1 MDGDDETS
9 GPMID
14 EIYANGGGDDGDKR
28 SRRAIMSGDQVD
40 IEAYAALYSGRTKIM
55 RLLFIADKMNNAAS
69 QLEALR
75 MAYDE
80 IKKGENTQLFREV
93 VQKIDGRLGPN
104 YGMDAA
110 WCDAIDRRAEQKKEK
125 LENELNAYR
134 TNLIKESIRMGYND
148 FGEFYYAHGQ
158 LGDAFKS
165 YVRTRDYCTTSKH
178 IVHMCMSAILVS
190 IEMGQFPHV
199 TSYVS
204 KAEQSPDALEAVTVA
219 KLRCA
224 AGLANLE
231 AKKYKLAAR
240 KAQRCELDVGSFLG
254 VNCKRIACIIP
265 ESHELPVVFELCVSG
280 AATDE
285 AGHVPKTGLGHA
297 RTNCVTAVRCM
308 VASRQ
313 KWLRFVAES
322 RWPCGLV
329 GAISF
334 SALTSLL
341 VFAALQSLKELGFQ
355 ETNWA
360 MWPKPFF
367 LETGPELGSHYND
380 VIAPQDVATYG
391 GLCALATFDRAEL
404 KASSPLYC
412 CDGSSFQSE
421 TLMAF
426 HYASCLE
433 YLGNL
438 KANLLL
444 DIHLHDHVETLYDQI
459 RHKALI
465 QYTLPFVSVDLNMMA
480 NAFKTTVA
488 GLEKELEALITDN
501 QIQARIDSHNKIL
514 YARHADQRNATFQ
527 RVLETGREFDRDV
540 RSMLLRSNLI
550 KHEFNLRALRKL

>member
-1 MDGDDETS
+1 
-9 GPMID
+9 
-14 EIYANGGGDDGDKR
+14 
-28 SRRAIMSGDQVD
+28 
-40 IEAYAALYSGRTKIM
+40 
-55 RLLFIADKMNNAAS
+55 
-69 QLEALR
+69 

-104 YGMDAA
+104 YDMDLS
-110 WCDAIDRRAEQKKEK
+110 WCEVVERKAEQKKER

-148 FGEFYYAHGQ
+148 FGDFYYSHGQ

-178 IVHMCMSAILVS
+178 IIHMCLSTILVS
-190 IEMGQFPHV
+190 IEMGQFSHV
-199 TSYVS
+199 SSYVS
-204 KAEQSPDALEAVTVA
+204 KAEQGTDTLDPITIS

-240 KAQRCELDVGSFLG
+240 K
-254 VNCKRIACIIP
+254 
-265 ESHELPVVFELCVSG
+265 
-280 AATDE
+280 
-285 AGHVPKTGLGHA
+285 
-297 RTNCVTAVRCM
+297 
-308 VASRQ
+308 
-313 KWLRFVAES
+313 
-322 RWPCGLV
+322 
-329 GAISF
+329 
-334 SALTSLL
+334 
-341 VFAALQSLKELGFQ
+341 
-355 ETNWA
+355 
-360 MWPKPFF
+360 F
-367 LETGPELGSHYND
+367 LETGPELGSHYNE
-380 VIAPQDVATYG
+380 VIAAQDVATYG

-404 KASSPLYC
+404 KSKVIDNSNFRNFLELVPEVRELINDFYSS
-412 CDGSSFQSE
+412 
-421 TLMAF
+421 

-465 QYTLPFVSVDLNMMA
+465 QYTHPFVSVDLNMMA
-480 NAFKTTVA
+480 NAFKTTVV

-550 KHEFNLRALRKL
+550 KHDYNIRASRKL

>member
-1 MDGDDETS
+1 MDGDDETA

-14 EIYANGGGDDGDKR
+14 EIYANGGEESENR
-28 SRRAIMSGDQVD
+28 SRRAIMSGDQLD
-40 IEAYAALYSGRTKIM
+40 IEAYAGLYAGRTKIM
-55 RLLFIADKMNNAAS
+55 RLLFIAENNKNPTV

-93 VQKIDGRLGPN
+93 VQKIDGRLGPD
-104 YGMDAA
+104 YDMDVA
-110 WCDAIDRRAEQKKEK
+110 WCDAVDRRAEQKKEK

-148 FGEFYYAHGQ
+148 FGDFYYAHGQ

-178 IVHMCMSAILVS
+178 IIHMCMSAILVS
-190 IEMGQFPHV
+190 IEMGQFSHV
-199 TSYVS
+199 SSYVS
-204 KAEQSPDALEAVTVA
+204 KAEQAPEALDPITVA

-240 KAQRCELDVGSFLG
+240 KSKVIDNSNFR
-254 VNCKRIACIIP
+254 N
-265 ESHELPVVFELCVSG
+265 
-280 AATDE
+280 
-285 AGHVPKTGLGHA
+285 
-297 RTNCVTAVRCM
+297 
-308 VASRQ
+308 
-313 KWLRFVAES
+313 
-322 RWPCGLV
+322 
-329 GAISF
+329 
-334 SALTSLL
+334 
-341 VFAALQSLKELGFQ
+341 
-355 ETNWA
+355 
-360 MWPKPFF
+360 F
-367 LETGPELGSHYND
+367 LELVPEVRELIND
-380 VIAPQDVATYG
+380 FY
-391 GLCALATFDRAEL
+391 
-404 KASSPLYC
+404 SS
-412 CDGSSFQSE
+412 
-421 TLMAF
+421 

-465 QYTLPFVSVDLNMMA
+465 QYTHPFVSVDLNMMA
-480 NAFKTTVA
+480 NAFKTTVV

-550 KHEFNLRALRKL
+550 KHDYNHRALRKL

>member
-14 EIYANGGGDDGDKR
+14 EIYANGDDGDKR
-28 SRRAIMSGDQVD
+28 SRRAIMSADHLD
-40 IEAYAALYSGRTKIM
+40 IEAYAGLYGGRTKIM
-55 RLLFIADKMNNAAS
+55 RLLFIADKMNNPTT

-93 VQKIDGRLGPN
+93 VQKIDGRLGPA
-104 YGMDAA
+104 YAMDTA
-110 WCDAIDRRAEQKKEK
+110 WCESVDRRAEQKKEK
-125 LENELNAYR
+125 LDNELNAYR

-148 FGEFYYAHGQ
+148 FGDFYYAHGQ
-158 LGDAFKS
+158 LGEAFKS

-178 IVHMCMSAILVS
+178 IIHMCMSAILVS

-204 KAEQSPDALEAVTVA
+204 KAEQAPEALDPITVA

-240 KAQRCELDVGSFLG
+240 K
-254 VNCKRIACIIP
+254 
-265 ESHELPVVFELCVSG
+265 
-280 AATDE
+280 
-285 AGHVPKTGLGHA
+285 
-297 RTNCVTAVRCM
+297 
-308 VASRQ
+308 
-313 KWLRFVAES
+313 
-322 RWPCGLV
+322 
-329 GAISF
+329 
-334 SALTSLL
+334 
-341 VFAALQSLKELGFQ
+341 
-355 ETNWA
+355 
-360 MWPKPFF
+360 F
-367 LETGPELGSHYND
+367 LETGPELGCHYNE
-380 VIAPQDVATYG
+380 VIASQDVATYG

-404 KASSPLYC
+404 KSKVIDNSNFRNFLELVPEVRELINDFYSS
-412 CDGSSFQSE
+412 
-421 TLMAF
+421 

-444 DIHLHDHVETLYDQI
+444 DIHLHDHVETLYDHI

-465 QYTLPFVSVDLNMMA
+465 QYTHPFVSVDLNMMA

-527 RVLETGREFDRDV
+527 RVLETGRGFDRDV

-550 KHEFNLRALRKL
+550 KHEYNVRALRKL